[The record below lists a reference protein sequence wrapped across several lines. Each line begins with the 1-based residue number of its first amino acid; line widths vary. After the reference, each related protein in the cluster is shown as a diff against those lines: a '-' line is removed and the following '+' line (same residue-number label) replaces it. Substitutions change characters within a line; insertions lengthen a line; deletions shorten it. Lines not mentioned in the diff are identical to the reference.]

1 MRSLLLALQFLT
13 RYPVRLPDGYEP
25 GARELGRATRCF
37 PLVGLFVGLD
47 LLLLRFLLQWMG
59 VLARWPLAAAVLLL
73 GYWVWSCDSLHLDGL
88 SDTTDGLASHR
99 LGPDMLAV
107 MHDSRSGAFGV
118 QATVLVL
125 ALKGA
130 WLASLPLGLW
140 WALPLPLLFSR
151 LLAALLCQARPYAGR
166 QGSLS
171 GGFIEGALPEDGH
184 AAVAFAFLGFA
195 ALAGAA
201 VLSGL
206 ADALDCFKALAVCLA
221 AMAAGWSLVMVP
233 RRRLGGVSGDLIGY
247 GIQAC
252 EVAAAFGLLFLK
264 L

>member
-1 MRSLLLALQFLT
+1 MRGLLLALQFLT
-13 RYPVRLPDGYEP
+13 RYPVRFPHGYEP
-25 GARELGRATRCF
+25 GARELGHSTRYF

-47 LLLLRFLLQWMG
+47 LMLLRFLLQWMG
-59 VLARWPLAAAVLLL
+59 VLARWPFAAAILLL

-99 LGPDMLAV
+99 LGPEMLTV

-125 ALKGA
+125 ALKAA
-130 WLASLPLGLW
+130 WLVSLPPGLW

-151 LLAALLCQARPYAGR
+151 LLASLLCQTRPYAGR

-171 GGFIEGALPEDGH
+171 GAFIEGALPEDGH
-184 AAVAFAFLGFA
+184 AAVAYAFLAFA
-195 ALAGAA
+195 LLSGAA
-201 VLSGL
+201 VLMGL
-206 ADALDCFKALAVCLA
+206 ADALACFKALAVCLA
-221 AMAAGWSLVMVP
+221 ALAAGWSLVRVP
-233 RRRLGGVSGDLIGY
+233 RRRLGGISGDLIGY
-247 GIQAC
+247 GMQAC